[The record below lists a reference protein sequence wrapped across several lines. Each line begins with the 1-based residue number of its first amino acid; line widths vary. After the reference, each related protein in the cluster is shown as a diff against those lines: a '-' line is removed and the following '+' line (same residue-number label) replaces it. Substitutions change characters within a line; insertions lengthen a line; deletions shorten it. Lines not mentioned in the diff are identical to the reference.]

1 MESPLLDHSRRQA
14 PVDLPKPLGQTE
26 QDFGAILVWCCVG
39 ALVGDRF
46 AWDALPPDLL
56 ENPAGQS
63 TGS

>member
-1 MESPLLDHSRRQA
+1 
-14 PVDLPKPLGQTE
+14 VDLPKPIGQTE

-39 ALVGDRF
+39 VLVGDRF
-46 AWDALPPDLL
+46 ECDALPTDLL